1 MEIVFASNNTHKLHE
16 IAAIL
21 GPAFKLKSL
30 ADIGCHDDIPEP
42 WPTLEENALA
52 KARYVYQR
60 YGRDCF
66 ADDTGLEVEALG
78 GKPGVLSARYAGPAK
93 SSRDNMNKLLAE
105 MEHITRREARFRAVM
120 ALIIEGKEFLCEGIV
135 NGKIAL
141 KPKGEGGFG
150 YDPVFVPEGFNQTF
164 GELPVDLKNTI
175 SHRYRAIEK
184 LVGFLRKW

>member
-105 MEHITRREARFRAVM
+105 MENITRREARFRAVM
-120 ALIIEGKEFLCEGIV
+120 ALIIEGKEFLFEGIV